1 MSQTVL
7 LVDDSIP
14 LHKLV
19 RAQLEAEQV
28 EVHSAYDGE
37 AALSAAVSIRP
48 ALILLDVDMPELDGF
63 EVCRRLKSNPTT
75 AAIPVIFLTA
85 NSLTGDKVRGFD
97 TGGADYVTKPFKP
110 EELRARVR
118 AALRAKHQLEKTS
131 MVDAMTGLWNRSYLE
146 LHLKAQL
153 SLARR
158 SNRPLSCLMIEI
170 DRFAT
175 MASTFGAGPALEA
188 IRGIARISLSQVRA
202 EDLTCRYAESKI
214 IVLLNGANRAVASR
228 VAERLR
234 HEIERQL
241 AVVEGAPIG
250 LTCSIGVADTLVASD
265 ETLVDRA
272 DTAVSRARQCGRNAV
287 FVARPTTEEPHAVA
301 VA

>member
-7 LVDDSIP
+7 LVDDSMP

-19 RAQLEAEQV
+19 RAQLEAEPV
-28 EVHSAYDGE
+28 EIHSAYDGE
-37 AALSAAVSIRP
+37 AALNAAVSVRP

-63 EVCRRLKSNPTT
+63 EVCRRLKSNPIT
-75 AAIPVIFLTA
+75 AGIPVIFLTA
-85 NSLTGDKVRGFD
+85 NSLVNDKVRGFD
-97 TGGADYVTKPFKP
+97 TGGMDYVTKPFKP

-131 MVDAMTGLWNRSYLE
+131 MVDATTGLWNRAYLD

-158 SNRPLSCLMIEI
+158 TNRPLSCLMIEI

-175 MASTFGAGPALEA
+175 MASTHGAPAAQEA

-202 EDLTCRYAESKI
+202 EDLTCRYTESKI
-214 IVLLNGANRAVASR
+214 IVLVNGANRAAASR

-241 AVVEGAPIG
+241 AIVEGAPIG
-250 LTCSIGVADTLVASD
+250 LTCSIGVSDTLVASD
-265 ETLVDRA
+265 EALIDRA
-272 DTAVSRARQCGRNAV
+272 DAAVSRARQCGRNAV
-287 FVARPTTEEPHAVA
+287 FVARPAAEESHAVA